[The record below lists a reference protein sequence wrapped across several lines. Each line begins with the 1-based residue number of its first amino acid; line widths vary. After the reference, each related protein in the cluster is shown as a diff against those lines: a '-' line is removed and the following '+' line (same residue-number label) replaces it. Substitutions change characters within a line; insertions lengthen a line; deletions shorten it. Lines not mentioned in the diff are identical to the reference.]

1 MTREQLGDAT
11 SLRLHLFGHLTAK
24 DASGKT
30 VLPRTRKARAV
41 LAVLALANPK
51 PVLRLQL
58 TSLLWSQRDTVQA
71 RGSLRQA
78 LHDLHDSLG
87 PLGTRFLIAERH
99 HLTLKGDGL
108 WIDLQDLAQ
117 PDQTSAERLAQFS
130 FPLVE
135 DLVGLDPAFDH
146 WLEDTRGRIVRQ
158 GISIGERMLLAQ
170 QDSTKIQDT
179 AKHLLAL
186 DETHEGAWR
195 AVIRAQIAQGDA
207 SAALSSYER
216 CRVILAQTRNT
227 EPSQETEELVAR
239 ARAALNSRGSAGPV
253 APPSKETSAP
263 AESAAPRHNATSGIR
278 IGITPLRL
286 IGTAGHEELAIGLA
300 EEITTALARF
310 RWISCVS
317 ATSWAALAGE
327 TVMDGLWK
335 RLDLDFVLDGTIQ
348 KAGELLRITVR
359 LMDMRQGGS
368 VIWARRFD
376 REVSDTLAIQ
386 DEIGAAIVAQLDPVL
401 LIHEGE
407 RAAARQVTDPSAHEL
422 VLQSVPAIY
431 RLEQGGFH
439 AAGALLEEAVS
450 AAPGNAIAHAWYAYW
465 HLFLVGQGWTRQPAE
480 AAVRASGLAERA
492 VMLDPGDA
500 RSLTLAGHVRG
511 FLGKR
516 ALEAS
521 SLHDRALA
529 LNPNLAI
536 AWCFSGLAH
545 SYMGKHDEALRRMYQ
560 AVRLSPSD
568 PHLFFFNMALIMPHL
583 LLGES
588 QNATEVGRTAIEL
601 NPWFSSS
608 YKGHL
613 AALGFLDRS
622 VEAKDVMD
630 RLLELEPGFSVQE
643 AAARSPI
650 SQPPDLARYTEGLR
664 RAGLPE
670 YGPPGSIYAAQP
682 QLDGLSL

>member
-1 MTREQLGDAT
+1 MTRELLGDAA

-41 LAVLALANPK
+41 LVVLALASPK
-51 PVLRLQL
+51 PVLRLHL

-87 PLGTRFLIAERH
+87 PLGTRFLFAERH

-108 WIDLQDLAQ
+108 WIDLHDLAQ
-117 PDQTSAERLAQFS
+117 SGQTSPERLAQFS
-130 FPLVE
+130 SPLVE

-146 WLEDTRGRIVRQ
+146 WLDEARGRIVRQ

-170 QDSTKIQDT
+170 QDTPRVQDT
-179 AKHLLAL
+179 AQHLLAL

-195 AVIRAQIAQGDA
+195 AVIRAQIARGD
-207 SAALSSYER
+207 SPAALSSYER
-216 CRVILAQTRNT
+216 CRAILAQTRNAQ
-227 EPSQETEELVAR
+227 PSQETEELVAR
-239 ARAALNSRGSAGPV
+239 ARTGSRGREAGGPV
-253 APPSKETSAP
+253 ASASKEHPSQTEP
-263 AESAAPRHNATSGIR
+263 ALSRHKPTSGVR

-286 IGTAGHEELAIGLA
+286 IGTANHEELAVGLA

-327 TVMDGLWK
+327 TVMDSLWK
-335 RLDLDFVLDGTIQ
+335 HLDLDFVLDGTIQ
-348 KAGELLRITVR
+348 KAGDLLRITVR
-359 LMDMRQGGS
+359 LMDMRLGGS
-368 VIWARRFD
+368 VIWTRRFD
-376 REVSDTLAIQ
+376 REVYDTLAIQ
-386 DEIGAAIVAQLDPVL
+386 DEISAAIVAQLDPVL

-407 RAAARQVTDPSAHEL
+407 RAAAHQVTDPSAHEL

-465 HLFLVGQGWTRQPAE
+465 HLFLVGQGWAKHPAD
-480 AAVRASGLAERA
+480 AASRAGGLAERA

-516 ALEAS
+516 APEAS
-521 SLHDRALA
+521 ALHDRALS

-583 LLGES
+583 LLGEYQS
-588 QNATEVGRTAIEL
+588 ATEVGRTAIEL

-613 AALGFLDRS
+613 AALGFLDRGL
-622 VEAKDVMD
+622 EAKNVLD
-630 RLLELEPGFSVQE
+630 RLLELEPGFSVLE
-643 AAARSPI
+643 AVARSPI
-650 SQPPDLARYTEGLR
+650 GQAPDLARYAEGLR

-670 YGPPGSIYAAQP
+670 YGPPGSRYAAQP